1 MTTPALP
8 GDDRTSREDP
18 WPGLRSYE
26 EAERVFFHGR
36 RRETAELLRLVK
48 RDVLTLFFGI
58 SGIGKS
64 SLLQAGVF
72 PALRVEGY
80 LPVRVRLN
88 VGASDNLGRDVIRAF
103 ETEAATQS
111 LTIHRGAD
119 PLPADAPVTMWEY
132 FHRVRVWDHADPVT
146 PVLVFDQFEEV
157 FTLGGGAGA
166 VSPFLTELADLVENQ
181 IPMPV
186 RRQIDQTRRPPAFAV
201 DETPYRVVIALRED
215 YLANLEGLTTL
226 MPSLSKRNKFRLLPM
241 TVAQALEAILGPGA
255 GLVTEAVATQIVG
268 AIGFT
273 RRSTERT
280 AGDDDEIEPFLLS
293 LVCRELNTR
302 RQERKL
308 SMISADLVQSSH
320 GGVGSILRDFYD
332 RSFADLPAAVREFVE
347 DRLVG
352 RSGFRQMVAVAD
364 VQDVADLW
372 KPVQTLVARRLL
384 RIEENRAGVPHIELT
399 HDVLTPIAVAS
410 RNQRAVA
417 EETARA
423 LQADRAK
430 RARIVAAA
438 AALVGIA
445 LTLLLIVAVW
455 QWRVAVR
462 EGTAAQTARG
472 QAEQSA
478 EQSKQAQE
486 AAEAARTSAQLA
498 LQALQLQQASAPSAA
513 PSQQVRQLQER
524 AQTDLASSSR
534 SDDTVGPSGAV
545 VPSTA
550 PRSIEPRVYFQVR
563 SQGEADDV
571 TRRLM
576 PLLKDQR
583 FVVPRPEVLS
593 TGPNST
599 EVRFF
604 RSGEREGADRI
615 VNILK
620 QAGIANAQPK
630 YVAGYED
637 SLRIRQNHFEVW
649 LAPGQK
655 Y

>member
-26 EAERVFFHGR
+26 EAEWAFFHGR

-166 VSPFLTELADLVENQ
+166 VSAFLTELADLVENQ

-186 RRQIDQTRRPPAFAV
+186 RRQIDQTRTPPAFAV
-201 DETPYRVVIALRED
+201 DETPYRVVISLRED

-255 GLVTEAVATQIVG
+255 ALVSEAVATQIVG

-280 AGDDDEIEPFLLS
+280 AGGDDEIEPFLLS

-364 VQDVADLW
+364 VQDVANLW
-372 KPVQTLVARRLL
+372 KPVETLVARRLL

-410 RNQRAVA
+410 RNRRAVA

-423 LQADRAK
+423 LQADRVK
-430 RARIVAAA
+430 RTRFGVL
-438 AALVGIA
+438 ALAI
-445 LTLLLIVAVW
+445 LLIIAVW

-462 EGTAAQTARG
+462 QGTAAETARKEAVESAEKAREALR
-472 QAEQSA
+472 QAELSA
-478 EQSKQAQE
+478 TQAQE
-486 AAEAARTSAQLA
+486 ANAAAASSALLA
-498 LQALQLQQASAPSAA
+498 LQQLQASAPTAP
-513 PSQQVRQLQER
+513 PSQQVRQLQ
-524 AQTDLASSSR
+524 ADLVLSKR
-534 SDDTVGPSGAV
+534 SDYTIGPGEAV

-563 SQGEADDV
+563 SQEEADEV

-583 FVVPRPEVLS
+583 FVVPTPEVLS
-593 TGPNST
+593 TGPAST

-604 RSGEREGADRI
+604 RSMEREGADRI
-615 VNILK
+615 VGILR
-620 QAGIANAQPK
+620 QAGIAIAQPT
-630 YVAGYED
+630 YVAGYEN
-637 SLRIRQNHFEVW
+637 SSRIRQNHFEVW